1 MASLDEQRKRA
12 ELARLAQS
20 GSESSFQ
27 QEMMNDPVLAQ
38 RLAPSEN
45 RRAFDTQMR
54 NVSDYQAQGLAAA
67 QDASSLLQQEIPQDP
82 IRDNFLTKRGDNQ
95 ALNLLR
101 GILSQRLIS
110 RGLLEDPT
118 DIATRNLRAVQQRNE
133 QIEGLQNQSDF
144 YTNMADR
151 LRADAVD
158 RALTQGVP
166 GVSPVQGLPTTAR
179 LEGLNRAAGTFATPG
194 EQTERAS
201 AVFDLGRD
209 IAGDARF
216 QQQRALLPGLVA
228 GGVISESQFRVFNNQ
243 DPEELNESLGKLTVD
258 APDGLK
264 TLPGD
269 KVNFL
274 TREVIPD
281 SRYSNEERNEY
292 INFGKFLTQGQRDE
306 NKNYSGKHGEYV
318 TVGAATDANNLGNL
332 RTALDYLQ
340 EADES
345 GTLLFTGALAGQV
358 PDFVRAFY
366 DEGRDSLDT
375 RAAIRSVVQKTF
387 REILGGQFAFL
398 EGERLIQ
405 NAYDE
410 NLPPAYNLIRI
421 RKLFA
426 QAQDIADRKA
436 KRANHWQTHGTLYG
450 AGEKNLEF
458 DLKDSITPLTDE
470 YIAEQGL
477 YSLFSADE
485 HREMFDALSQPNAS
499 ADAKAELEKLKAYLA
514 ENR

>member
-12 ELARLAQS
+12 ELARLAQL

-27 QEMMNDPVLAQ
+27 QEMMTDPALAQ
-38 RLAPSEN
+38 RVAPSEFLRSLDIASGYDAQSLQDLQEAQRLGN
-45 RRAFDTQMR
+45 APVPQEEIR
-54 NVSDYQAQGLAAA
+54 N
-67 QDASSLLQQEIPQDP
+67 
-82 IRDNFLTKRGDNQ
+82 NFFTRRGDNQ

-101 GILSQRLIS
+101 GIVGQRLIS

-118 DIATRNLRAVQQRNE
+118 DIAKRNLNALQGRGARIDNLTSLAAARSSLADDTRAQAYAQAQMR
-133 QIEGLQNQSDF
+133 
-144 YTNMADR
+144 
-151 LRADAVD
+151 
-158 RALTQGVP
+158 GVP
-166 GVSPVQGLPTTAR
+166 VDPRLALSPEEMLSNSMTTGGFNLDPTQR
-179 LEGLNRAAGTFATPG
+179 
-194 EQTERAS
+194 
-201 AVFDLGRD
+201 FDYSQDVDSEFRY
-209 IAGDARF
+209 
-216 QQQRALLPGLVA
+216 QQQRRLLPGLVA
-228 GGVISESQFRVFNNQ
+228 GGVISESRARVLNNQ

-274 TREVIPD
+274 TGEVIPD
-281 SRYSNEERNEY
+281 SRYTNEERNEY

-306 NKNYSGKHGEYV
+306 NKTYSAKHGEYV
-318 TVGAATDANNLGNL
+318 TVGAATDSNNLGNL

-345 GTLLFTGALAGQV
+345 GTLLFTGALAGQI
-358 PDFVRAFY
+358 PDFLRAFY
-366 DEGRDSLDT
+366 DEGRNSLDT